1 MNINL
6 ENFTILD
13 ILGIFSI
20 FLSIISTFI
29 AFYNIHVNKKLHR
42 ENVILKKQT
51 EDAQKLKPYE
61 DLAIQ
66 TYFKFEDMFNKVS
79 STACKAVDE
88 ICKYAD
94 ICENGN
100 CTNKMALRHH
110 LYIIPEIFVENNKDD
125 ILWQPIEHMVYVRLG
140 EIVRTRSLDLKNYHY
155 DERDIKSHLKIL
167 YENFDIARKGEYCK
181 IVKDKLTNFHNIYHK
196 NQEEINKSIVDLKQ
210 AISKFKRYDFVGM
223 TSCCFEDLKELL
235 NLLLY
240 IKKCSISFYISDDEY
255 VFLSKLA
262 ANLSELMMINQGVSE
277 ISRLNA

>member
-1 MNINL
+1 MDLNL
-6 ENFTILD
+6 ANFTRAD
-13 ILGIFSI
+13 I
-20 FLSIISTFI
+20 I
-29 AFYNIHVNKKLHR
+29 ASVSALIATYRIYVNKKLHR

-51 EDAQKLKPYE
+51 EDAQKLKSYE

-66 TYFKFEDMFNKVS
+66 TYFKFEDMFNEVS
-79 STACKAVDE
+79 SAACKAVDE
-88 ICKYAD
+88 MCKYAD

-100 CTNKMALRHH
+100 HSNKMALRHH

-125 ILWQPIEHMVYVRLG
+125 ILWQPIEHMKYVRLG
-140 EIVRTRSLDLKNYHY
+140 EIVRTSSLDLKNYHY

-167 YENFDIARKGEYCK
+167 YENFDIARKGEYCE

-223 TSCCFEDLKELL
+223 TSRCFEDLKELL

-240 IKKCSISFYISDDEY
+240 IKKCSISFYVSDGEY

-262 ANLSELMMINQGVSE
+262 ANLSELMMINQGVLE
-277 ISRLNA
+277 ISRLNT